1 MIRLAALDPQ
11 AKREAQFNRG
21 VVRQH
26 DWLRKYSGGLRS
38 HRRKIRGSHLTALC
52 SSSMKA

>member
-1 MIRLAALDPQ
+1 MAAKMKALKSDSLAANFFQ

-26 DWLRKYSGGLRS
+26 DWLRQHSSG
-38 HRRKIRGSHLTALC
+38 LTALGAR
-52 SSSMKA
+52 SLGII

>member
-1 MIRLAALDPQ
+1 MAAKMKALKSDSLAAILSW

-26 DWLRKYSGGLRS
+26 DWVCHDSGWNATLGARPMGV
-38 HRRKIRGSHLTALC
+38 I
-52 SSSMKA
+52 